1 MFDFLDD
8 IHSHALSEL
17 KDLILKIDLCIN
29 WGVSAVLL
37 PELHCSHFMGS
48 IIPLMTRLL
57 LIQRMIEV
65 HNVNWG
71 GYYPGGRRSIS
82 VRSERVQS
90 EVNGMIYPADDVAD
104 SNAGIKDGDSGSSL
118 FDDEDDDSFDSKG
131 GDYGDHNNGDS
142 DDRAD
147 GNKGQH
153 SNASD
158 MAIHAEDS
166 GIDDWSVPDSHTM
179 DSYSVDLLNSD

>member
-8 IHSHALSEL
+8 IHSQALSDSR
-17 KDLILKIDLCIN
+17 DLILKIDVCIN

-48 IIPLMTRLL
+48 IIPLMTRLS
-57 LIQRMIEV
+57 LIKRMIEV
-65 HNVNWG
+65 RNVNWG

-90 EVNGMIYPADDVAD
+90 EAD
-104 SNAGIKDGDSGSSL
+104 SNAGIKDNDSGSSL
-118 FDDEDDDSFDSKG
+118 SNDEDDDSFDREG
-131 GDYGDHNNGDS
+131 RDNGDSNNGDS
-142 DDRAD
+142 NLRAD

-153 SNASD
+153 CNASD
-158 MAIHAEDS
+158 MTIHAEDS
-166 GIDDWSVPDSHTM
+166 GIDDWSVTDSHTT